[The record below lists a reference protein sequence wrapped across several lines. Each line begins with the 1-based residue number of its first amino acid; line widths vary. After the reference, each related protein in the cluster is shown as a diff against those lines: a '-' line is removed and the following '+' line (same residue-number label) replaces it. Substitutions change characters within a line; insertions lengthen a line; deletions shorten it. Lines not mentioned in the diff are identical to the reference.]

1 MRAGKSF
8 PRSCAKGSNSFLLQK
23 CMVAVFEVIKV
34 GKVTTENIVKT
45 PHTKPVTL
53 DELPTQY
60 FGRNVDGQRGPGGA
74 GKERGLD

>member
-1 MRAGKSF
+1 MRERIKFVLAAEMHG
-8 PRSCAKGSNSFLLQK
+8 GS
-23 CMVAVFEVIKV
+23 FEVIKV
-34 GKVTTENIVKT
+34 GEVTTKNIVKT